1 MKKNPPKNT
10 AIGRFVLKSFF
21 GAALGA
27 ALGTLAACGG
37 SESGS
42 GTSDRLA
49 PASRARALA
58 FKPVS
63 GSDLAPGH
71 LKHFGFY
78 LVNTGVPDP
87 NDRVKKTNYTDE
99 VSAFTNL
106 NQYAVFYPTQPIAAD
121 LKSMVSACTK
131 PFISVELLFWY
142 RADSNAPSGNRYA
155 LHGDWRER
163 WALFKSTNSA
173 SLSAANIGAFYIAD
187 EPVWNGIPFAEL
199 DAVTQLIKGDY
210 PDISTFYVEAQP
222 VLDSMQVPTSMDWIG
237 FDRYA
242 MFNPAVNSSYL
253 ADLAKL
259 KSRRSNN
266 QKIVII
272 SETKWE
278 PYYRQTFGLSPADMG
293 ATIQSYYDLAA
304 GDTDVIGLI
313 GYLWP
318 GGFDSPGSL
327 GARNLPGQIQEVMK
341 DQGRKIKKNNPI
353 CGVDTEPPTT
363 PEGLSATDVSATTL
377 KLAWRAS
384 TDNVGVTGYE
394 VFKNGAY
401 LGANTSPGLQVSG
414 LSCATSY
421 RFSVN
426 AFDGQQPPHN
436 ISPTS
441 AEIVVTTS
449 ACSGQAR

>member
-1 MKKNPPKNT
+1 MKKNLSKNLET
-10 AIGRFVLKSFF
+10 DRFVSKRLF
-21 GAALGA
+21 GVAVAALA
-27 ALGTLAACGG
+27 ALAACGG
-37 SESGS
+37 SESGRAV
-42 GTSDRLA
+42 SDKSA
-49 PASRARALA
+49 PAGFARALA
-58 FKPVS
+58 FKPVVV
-63 GSDLAPGH
+63 SDSAPGH

-78 LVNTGVPDP
+78 LVNTGVADP
-87 NDRVKKTNYTDE
+87 SDRVKKTNYTDE

-121 LKSMVSACTK
+121 LNSMVGACTK
-131 PFISVELLFWY
+131 PFMSVEQLFWY
-142 RADSNAPSGNRYA
+142 RADESAPSGNRYA
-155 LHGDWRER
+155 LFSDWRER
-163 WALFKSTNSA
+163 WATFKSTNSA

-199 DAVTQLIKGDY
+199 DAVTKLIKGDY

-222 VLDSMQVPTSMDWIG
+222 MLDRMQVPTSMDWIG

-242 MFNPAVNSSYL
+242 IFNPAVSSSYL

-278 PYYRQTFGLSPADMG
+278 PYYRPTFGLSPADMG
-293 ATIQSYYDLAA
+293 PTIQSYYDLAA
-304 GDTDVIGLI
+304 GDADVIGLI

-318 GGFDSPGSL
+318 GGFDGPGSL

-353 CGVDTEPPTT
+353 CAVDTEPPTT
-363 PEGLSATDVSATTL
+363 PEGLSAIDVSTTAL
-377 KLAWRAS
+377 KLTWRAS

-394 VFKNGAY
+394 VFKNGSY

-414 LSCATSY
+414 LFCATTY

-449 ACSGQAR
+449 ACTSRVR